1 MMNKMK
7 PLQNYIEEKLIVN
20 KDFSSANIRKDS
32 SGKTIVENYES
43 FQCWLD
49 ENNIE
54 YEVLDQK
61 DKRNNFGHDAK
72 CIINVSFSNSHVN
85 KKAALIYT
93 FINDGE
99 FFWSYFIGDD
109 CIYEPSSSSDLY
121 FGDRAFKETLEKRR
135 DPISYFKE
143 LINKANKNRA
153 KCLKGKLNR
162 RTGERETDYYGAQ
175 TYEAKA
181 KKYEKIISQMK

>member
-1 MMNKMK
+1 MNKMK
-7 PLQNYIEEKLIVN
+7 KLQNYIEEKLVVN
-20 KDFSSANIRKDS
+20 KDFSDANRYKDDD
-32 SGKTIVENYES
+32 GNITIEDYES
-43 FQCWLD
+43 FQYWLN

-54 YEVLDQK
+54 FEILDTK
-61 DKRNNFGHDAK
+61 DERNNFGHDAK
-72 CIINVSFSNSHVN
+72 CVINVSFNNSHIN
-85 KKAALIYT
+85 KNAALIYT

-109 CIYEPSSSSDLY
+109 CVYEPSSSSDLY
-121 FGDRAFKETLEKRR
+121 FGDTAFKETLEKRR

-143 LINKANKNRA
+143 LIDKANKNRV